1 MQKISGGQDSPSG
14 EGGAAGFGGEG
25 DTGESKAELH
35 GGHHYLQTM
44 VGYPCKPLGN
54 HGNHG
59 STVFNFFK
67 KFIIYG
73 LEVERTCKERR
84 DLRSGKPEAA

>member
-44 VGYPCKPLGN
+44 VGYQRKQLYLTFCNNLK
-54 HGNHG
+54 
-59 STVFNFFK
+59 TWF
-67 KFIIYG
+67 
-73 LEVERTCKERR
+73 C
-84 DLRSGKPEAA
+84 

>member
-1 MQKISGGQDSPSG
+1 MQKISGGQDSPPG

-44 VGYPCKPLGN
+44 VGLIPVQT
-54 HGNHG
+54 
-59 STVFNFFK
+59 TVSNF
-67 KFIIYG
+67 
-73 LEVERTCKERR
+73 LQEV
-84 DLRSGKPEAA
+84 